1 MFAWCLTGKTLR
13 SIKIYGLLIE
23 DTTDFVLSSSE
34 HSKYKQVYLSRLGGK
49 LSLPSPET
57 FIISNRNYTCFII
70 QDVCC
75 QCGMEFSLF
84 DFSNILLF

>member
-57 FIISNRNYTCFII
+57 FNKQSELHLFYNSRCLLSVWNG
-70 QDVCC
+70 V
-75 QCGMEFSLF
+75 FSV
-84 DFSNILLF
+84 